1 MSELF
6 LLTGATGFVGS
17 QILNI
22 LLDQGKKVRVTVRNS
37 NQASKLEL
45 KKLENIIISPDIF
58 LENEEW
64 WANTC
69 KGVHTIIHAAWY
81 TKPGM
86 YLESVEN
93 LACLCGTL
101 ELAKG
106 ASKANI
112 KKFVGIGTCFE
123 YEFSNS
129 NLSVNTPLKPMTLY
143 AATKAAAYMTLTQWF
158 LMRKIQFIWCRL
170 FYLYGEGE
178 DQQRFVPYLR
188 SKLKAGKIAE
198 LTTGNQ
204 IRDFLNVSDAGRL
217 IIESALG
224 DDEGPV
230 NICSG
235 IGVSVRDFAES
246 IANEYG
252 RVDLLKFGARQENLV
267 DPPYIVGIRRS
278 IL

>member
-1 MSELF
+1 
-6 LLTGATGFVGS
+6 
-17 QILNI
+17 
-22 LLDQGKKVRVTVRNS
+22 
-37 NQASKLEL
+37 
-45 KKLENIIISPDIF
+45 
-58 LENEEW
+58 
-64 WANTC
+64 
-69 KGVHTIIHAAWY
+69 
-81 TKPGM
+81 
-86 YLESVEN
+86 
-93 LACLCGTL
+93 
-101 ELAKG
+101 
-106 ASKANI
+106 
-112 KKFVGIGTCFE
+112 
-123 YEFSNS
+123 
-129 NLSVNTPLKPMTLY
+129 MTLY
-143 AATKAAAYMTLTQWF
+143 AATKAAAYMTLNQWF

-267 DPPYIVGIRRS
+267 DPPYIVGIPRS